1 MRIRY
6 ELYRNGQG
14 TGNIVE
20 CDLTKRQAKKKFKEL
35 KNDVRCGW
43 AELVGEEDDNYMD
56 ILDSFDHVSTARE
69 LTRLADAFAELFS
82 K

>member
-14 TGNIVE
+14 TGDIVK
-20 CDLTKRQAKKKFKEL
+20 CDLTDRYAKKLFKEL
-35 KNDVRCGW
+35 KNDVRCGY
-43 AELVGEEDDNYMD
+43 AELVGEEEENYME

-69 LTRLADAFAELFS
+69 LTRLADAFADLLS